1 MSVGSATGPAPAA
14 PGSPSPSPGF
24 WLKFLLKRHL
34 RRHLRAGQL
43 SGELDASQCQAIQ
56 FVLDTPEAFDELAA
70 SVSDY
75 AAGDG
80 QQAMLAELEATTP
93 PAPTGPQRPI
103 GRFLQW
109 LWNNRQQILQ
119 FVLMTVGLFG
129 GPKIPLPVGG
139 MAAEAYGNG
148 TRYISEERS
157 GDCHENCASEVSDA
171 KKMESGQKQA
181 GRRLFITFEI
191 SRSQAL
197 QLQPEID
204 VFLRYV

>member
-1 MSVGSATGPAPAA
+1 MSVASAPAPAV

-43 SGELDASQCQAIQ
+43 SGELDASQCQAVQ

-80 QQAMLAELEATTP
+80 QQSMLAELEATTP

-109 LWNNRQQILQ
+109 LWNNRQQVLQ
-119 FVLMTVGLFG
+119 FVLMIVGLFG

-139 MAAEAYGNG
+139 MAAEAF
-148 TRYISEERS
+148 ERRAAFECSADQVSRDRAGICATEAS
-157 GDCHENCASEVSDA
+157 GHAARLNLLESALSNCFAAVETL
-171 KKMESGQKQA
+171 
-181 GRRLFITFEI
+181 GRLIERLDKTTTT
-191 SRSQAL
+191 A
-197 QLQPEID
+197 
-204 VFLRYV
+204 